1 MIFSYFWE
9 AMKKALTTPKKK
21 LRSKGDRL
29 NWIPLAEVKPLSLK
43 DDIGEGK
50 WLTEEDLK
58 RFNYGE
64 DTKHN
69 YLIP

>member
-1 MIFSYFWE
+1 
-9 AMKKALTTPKKK
+9 MKKAVTPPKKK

-29 NWIPLAEVKPLSLK
+29 NWIPLSEVKPLSLK
-43 DDIGEGK
+43 DDIGEGQ

-64 DTKHN
+64 DTKNN